1 MLQPLDLRGVQAFGD
16 PDEIRANIVTNL
28 ARGLP
33 EVGFGPLPH
42 DGSFVLC
49 GSGPSLLD
57 HVEEIKAE
65 KALGRPVVAI
75 KGAHDVLV
83 AHGVIPD
90 VYLSVEVRDRPVR
103 KPQKGCLYLLASRC
117 PPSLFDSLKD
127 YRIQVF
133 HTWDGKDPVPEL
145 KGKPLL
151 TGGSTSGLRAVTVG
165 YAWGFRRFVMYG
177 YDSCLAQDGKTKRIT
192 GESVEEHKT
201 LYVHVAGRAFKT
213 NGAMALQA
221 QDFRDMIRYLPDCR
235 FEVKGDGLIA
245 AIYAEFLR
253 RKAA

>member
-1 MLQPLDLRGVQAFGD
+1 MIPLDVRGIQAFGT
-16 PDEIRANIVTNL
+16 PEEIRANIVANL

-42 DGSFVLC
+42 DGSLVLC

-57 HVEEIKAE
+57 HLDEIKAE
-65 KALGRPVVAI
+65 KAQGRPILAV

-83 AHGVIPD
+83 AHGVSPD
-90 VYLSVEVRDRPVR
+90 AYLSVEVRDRPI
-103 KPQKGCLYLLASRC
+103 KAPQKGCLYLLASRC
-117 PPSLFDSLKD
+117 PPALFDSLEGHT
-127 YRIQVF
+127 IQVF
-133 HTWDGKDPVPEL
+133 HTWDGKDPIPEL
-145 KGKPLL
+145 RGRFLL

-177 YDSCLAQDGKTKRIT
+177 YDSCLAKDGETKRIT
-192 GESVEEHKT
+192 GEKVEDHKS
-201 LYVHVAGRAFKT
+201 LYVHVAGRSFKT

-221 QDFRDMIRYLPDCR
+221 QDFRDMIRLLPDCR
-235 FEVKGDGLIA
+235 FEVKGDGLLA

>member
-1 MLQPLDLRGVQAFGD
+1 MYPLDLRGVEAFGS
-16 PDEIRANIVTNL
+16 PEEIRSNIVTNL

-33 EVGFGPLPH
+33 EVVPGPLPH

-57 HVEEIKAE
+57 HVDEIKAE

-90 VYLSVEVRDRPVR
+90 VYLSVEVRDRPIR
-103 KPQKGCLYLLASRC
+103 TPQKECLYLLASRC
-117 PPSLFDSLKD
+117 PPGLFESLKD
-127 YRIQVF
+127 YSVQVF
-133 HTWDGKDPVPEL
+133 HTWDGKEPIPEL

-201 LYVHVAGRAFKT
+201 LYVHVGNRAFKT

-221 QDFRDMIRYLPDCR
+221 QDFRDMIRYLPDCQ